1 LINLAKHNNTLIRR
15 FGESHRMSCQAWA
28 QIREKEGDEIFIL
41 NRETQGQPDEIGST
55 SISNKED

>member
-1 LINLAKHNNTLIRR
+1 
-15 FGESHRMSCQAWA
+15 MSCQAWA